1 MNDRFSPKLVAVAS
15 VGLIALVVL
24 VGWFGFVSPQQ
35 SKVKTLD
42 TEVTEAQAKLNVSQL
57 LARSLRTAKG
67 QSAATLLATAMPPEI
82 QMPLVLKQVQM
93 LAETSNVR
101 LDSFAPSTAT
111 PMSGYESVGIAVN
124 VGGRYAAVQKFLHR
138 LRAQAGSTGGRIH
151 ATGRLYDVEK
161 VALTP
166 GGLAPNELTAA
177 VNLSTFV
184 YTGVP
189 LPAPSTETSTTSA
202 TEVSAS

>member
-1 MNDRFSPKLVAVAS
+1 MNDRFSPKLV
-15 VGLIALVVL
+15 VGLAVGLVALVAL
-24 VGWFGFVSPQQ
+24 GGWFGLVSPQH
-35 SKVKTLD
+35 SKAKKLD
-42 TEVTEAQAKLNVSQL
+42 TELTEAQAQLNTSQL

-67 QSAATLLATAMPPEI
+67 QSAAALLATAMPPEI
-82 QMPLVLKQVQM
+82 RMPLVLKQVQK

-111 PMSGYESVGIAVN
+111 PMSGYESVGIAVS
-124 VGGRYAAVQKFLHR
+124 VAGRYAAVQKFLHR
-138 LRAQAGSTGGRIH
+138 LRASAGTISGRIH
-151 ATGRLYDVEK
+151 ATGRLYDVDK
-161 VALTP
+161 IALTP

-189 LPAPSTETSTTSA
+189 LPTPSTETTTTSG
-202 TEVSAS
+202 TEDTA